1 MFTTLKKGRQSN
13 MKYDTVIGLEVH
25 CELKTKT
32 KCFCGCKNNFGDEP
46 NSNCCP
52 VCLGFPGALPVLNK
66 TAVEYAIMAGLAF
79 NCSIN
84 NETVFERKNYFYP
97 DLSKAYQISQ
107 LEKPLCVN
115 GYVEI
120 NVNGTYKKIRLNR
133 IHLEE
138 DAGKLIHDGMG
149 GTVVDYN
156 RGGVPLIE
164 IVTEPDIASADE
176 AIAFLETL
184 KNTIAYTGISDVKME
199 EGSLRCDVNLS
210 VKPAGSNQLGT
221 RTEMKNL
228 NSFKAVFRAIN
239 YEQKRQ
245 IEEIE
250 DGHEIVQETLRWDD
264 ALGESKSMRS
274 KEDSQDYRYFP
285 DPDLLP
291 VYISNEEI
299 AEIKSKLPSL
309 PNELKA
315 KYVSYGLSDYD
326 AGLLVE
332 TKNISDYFNE
342 VLTHI
347 ANPKLVANF
356 IINETMRKLKDDN
369 TNKIDAKSLAELLL
383 LIDKNEISSTAG
395 KQVFEK
401 MWETGKSAGEL
412 VEQLGLKQLN
422 NDDEILKMVLEAISN
437 FPQSVADYKNGKT
450 SAIGFLVGQVM
461 KNSKGKANP
470 QKVSLMLKEELE
482 K

>member
-1 MFTTLKKGRQSN
+1 

-25 CELKTKT
+25 CELKTQT

-66 TAVEYAIMAGLAF
+66 KAVEYAVIAGLAF

-84 NETVFERKNYFYP
+84 NESVFERKNYFYP

-120 NVNGTYKKIRLNR
+120 NVNGTPKKIRLNR

-138 DAGKLIHDGMG
+138 DAGKLIHDGIG

-176 AIAFLETL
+176 AVAFLEAL

-210 VKPAGSNQLGT
+210 VKPADSVVLGT

-228 NSFKAVFRAIN
+228 NSFKAVYRAIN

-250 DGHEIVQETLRWDD
+250 DGHKIVQETLRWDD
-264 ALGESKSMRS
+264 NIGESRSMRS

-291 VYISNEEI
+291 VYISDEQISALKNSI
-299 AEIKSKLPSL
+299 PKLPA
-309 PNELKA
+309 ELKQI
-315 KYVSYGLSDYD
+315 YLSYGLSDYD
-326 AGLLVE
+326 SSLLTE
-332 TKNISDYFNE
+332 SKAISDYFNE
-342 VLTHI
+342 VLSYV
-347 ANPKLVANF
+347 NEPKIVANF
-356 IINETMRKLKDDN
+356 IINEVLRKLKE
-369 TNKIDAKSLAELLL
+369 TSENKILAKQLAELVTLVA
-383 LIDKNEISSTAG
+383 KKEISATAG
-395 KQVFEK
+395 KQVFEQ
-401 MWETGKSAGEL
+401 MWETGDSANAL
-412 VEQLGLKQLN
+412 VEKLGLKQVN
-422 NDDEILKMVLEAISN
+422 NDDELKGFVDQAIAN
-437 FPQSVADYKNGKT
+437 FPQSVADYKSGKT

-461 KNSKGKANP
+461 KASKGKANP
-470 QKVSLMLKEELE
+470 QRVNEMLKEELE

>member
-1 MFTTLKKGRQSN
+1 

-66 TAVEYAIMAGLAF
+66 KAVEYAVIAGLAF

-84 NETVFERKNYFYP
+84 NESVFERKNYFYP

-120 NVNGTYKKIRLNR
+120 NVDGKPKKIRLNR

-138 DAGKLIHDGMG
+138 DAGKLIHDGIG

-164 IVTEPDIASADE
+164 IVTEPDISSAEE
-176 AIAFLETL
+176 AVAFLEAL

-210 VKPAGSNQLGT
+210 VKPSDSVVLGT

-228 NSFKAVFRAIN
+228 NSFKAVYRAIN

-250 DGHEIVQETLRWDD
+250 DGHKIVQETLRWDD
-264 ALGESKSMRS
+264 NIGESKSMRS

-291 VYISNEEI
+291 VYISNEQIESLKNSI
-299 AEIKSKLPSL
+299 PKLPS
-309 PNELKA
+309 ELKQI
-315 KYVSYGLSDYD
+315 YLGYGLSDYD
-326 AGLLVE
+326 ASLLVE
-332 TKNISDYFNE
+332 SKAISDYFNE
-342 VLTHI
+342 VLSYV
-347 ANPKLVANF
+347 NEPKIVANF
-356 IINETMRKLKDDN
+356 IINEVLRKLKECN
-369 TNKIDAKSLAELLL
+369 ENKMKAQELSELVTLVAK
-383 LIDKNEISSTAG
+383 KEISATAG

-401 MWETGKSAGEL
+401 MWETGKSANAL
-412 VEQLGLKQLN
+412 VEELGLKQVN
-422 NDDEILKMVLEAISN
+422 NDDELLSYVVAAIQN
-437 FPQSVADYKNGKT
+437 NPQSVADYKSGKL

-461 KNSKGKANP
+461 KASKGKANP
-470 QKVSLMLKEELE
+470 QKVNEMLKAELE

>member
-1 MFTTLKKGRQSN
+1 

-25 CELKTKT
+25 CELKTAT

-66 TAVEYAIMAGLAF
+66 KAVEYAVIAGLAF

-84 NETVFERKNYFYP
+84 NESVFERKNYFYP

-120 NVNGTYKKIRLNR
+120 NVNGTPKKIRLNR

-138 DAGKLIHDGMG
+138 DAGKLIHDGIG

-176 AIAFLETL
+176 AVAFLEAL

-210 VKPAGSNQLGT
+210 VKPCDSVVLGT

-228 NSFKAVFRAIN
+228 NSFKAVYRAIN

-250 DGHEIVQETLRWDD
+250 DGHKIVQETLRWDD
-264 ALGESKSMRS
+264 SIGESKSMRS

-291 VYISNEEI
+291 VYISNEQIEALKNSI
-299 AEIKSKLPSL
+299 PKLPG
-309 PNELKA
+309 ELKQI
-315 KYVSYGLSDYD
+315 YLSYGLSDYD
-326 AGLLVE
+326 SSLLTE
-332 TKNISDYFNE
+332 SKAISDYFNE
-342 VLTHI
+342 VLSYV
-347 ANPKLVANF
+347 NEPKIVANF
-356 IINETMRKLKDDN
+356 IINEVLRKLKE
-369 TNKIDAKSLAELLL
+369 TNENKVLAKQLAELVTLVA
-383 LIDKNEISSTAG
+383 KKEISATAG
-395 KQVFEK
+395 KQVFEQ
-401 MWETGKSAGEL
+401 MWETGETANVL
-412 VEQLGLKQLN
+412 VEKLGLKQVN
-422 NDDEILKMVLEAISN
+422 NDDELKGFVDQAIAN
-437 FPQSVADYKNGKT
+437 FPQSVADYKSGKT

-461 KNSKGKANP
+461 KASKGKANP
-470 QKVSLMLKEELE
+470 QRVNEMLKEELE

>member
-1 MFTTLKKGRQSN
+1 

-25 CELKTKT
+25 CELKTQT

-66 TAVEYAIMAGLAF
+66 KAVEYAVIAGLAF

-84 NETVFERKNYFYP
+84 NESVFERKNYFYP

-120 NVNGTYKKIRLNR
+120 NVNGTPKKIRLNR

-138 DAGKLIHDGMG
+138 DAGKLIHDGIG

-176 AIAFLETL
+176 AVAFLEAL

-210 VKPAGSNQLGT
+210 VKPADSVVLGT

-228 NSFKAVFRAIN
+228 NSFKAVYRAIN

-250 DGHEIVQETLRWDD
+250 DGHKIVQETLRWDD
-264 ALGESKSMRS
+264 SIGESRSMRS

-291 VYISNEEI
+291 VYISDEQISALKNSI
-299 AEIKSKLPSL
+299 PKLPA
-309 PNELKA
+309 ELKQI
-315 KYVSYGLSDYD
+315 YLSYGLSDYD
-326 AGLLVE
+326 SSLLTE
-332 TKNISDYFNE
+332 SKAISDYFNE
-342 VLTHI
+342 VLSYV
-347 ANPKLVANF
+347 NEPKIVANF
-356 IINETMRKLKDDN
+356 IINEVLRKLKE
-369 TNKIDAKSLAELLL
+369 TSENKILAKQLAELVTLVA
-383 LIDKNEISSTAG
+383 KKEISATAG
-395 KQVFEK
+395 KQVFEQ
-401 MWETGKSAGEL
+401 MWETGDSANAL
-412 VEQLGLKQLN
+412 VEKLGLKQVN
-422 NDDEILKMVLEAISN
+422 NDDELKGFVDQAIAN
-437 FPQSVADYKNGKT
+437 FPQSVADYKSGKT

-461 KNSKGKANP
+461 KASKGKANP
-470 QKVSLMLKEELE
+470 QRVNEMLKEELE

>member
-1 MFTTLKKGRQSN
+1 

-25 CELKTKT
+25 CELKTQT

-66 TAVEYAIMAGLAF
+66 KAVEYAVIAGLAF

-84 NETVFERKNYFYP
+84 NESVFERKNYFYP

-120 NVNGTYKKIRLNR
+120 NVDGKPKKIRLNR

-138 DAGKLIHDGMG
+138 DAGKLIHDGIG

-164 IVTEPDIASADE
+164 IVTEPDISSAEE
-176 AIAFLETL
+176 AVAFLEAL

-210 VKPAGSNQLGT
+210 VKPSDSVVLGT

-228 NSFKAVFRAIN
+228 NSFKAVYRAIN

-250 DGHEIVQETLRWDD
+250 DGHKIVQETLRWDD
-264 ALGESKSMRS
+264 NIGESKSMRS

-291 VYISNEEI
+291 VYISNEQIESLKNSI
-299 AEIKSKLPSL
+299 PKLPS
-309 PNELKA
+309 ELKQI
-315 KYVSYGLSDYD
+315 YLGYGLSDYD
-326 AGLLVE
+326 ASLLVE
-332 TKNISDYFNE
+332 SKAISDYFNE
-342 VLTHI
+342 VLSYV
-347 ANPKLVANF
+347 NEPKIVANF
-356 IINETMRKLKDDN
+356 IINEVLRKLKECN
-369 TNKIDAKSLAELLL
+369 ENKMKAQELSELVTLVAK
-383 LIDKNEISSTAG
+383 KEISATAG

-401 MWETGKSAGEL
+401 MWETGKSANVL
-412 VEQLGLKQLN
+412 VEELGLKQVN
-422 NDDEILKMVLEAISN
+422 NDDELLSYVVAAIQN
-437 FPQSVADYKNGKT
+437 NPQSVADYKSGKL

-461 KNSKGKANP
+461 KASKGKANP
-470 QKVSLMLKEELE
+470 QKVNEMLKAELE

>member
-1 MFTTLKKGRQSN
+1 

-66 TAVEYAIMAGLAF
+66 KAVEYAVIAGLAF

-84 NETVFERKNYFYP
+84 NESVFERKNYFYP

-120 NVNGTYKKIRLNR
+120 NVDGKPKKIRLNR

-138 DAGKLIHDGMG
+138 DAGKLIHDGIG

-164 IVTEPDIASADE
+164 IVTEPDISSAEE
-176 AIAFLETL
+176 AVAFLEAL

-210 VKPAGSNQLGT
+210 VKPSDSVVLGT

-228 NSFKAVFRAIN
+228 NSFKAVYRAIN

-250 DGHEIVQETLRWDD
+250 DGHKIVQETLRWDD
-264 ALGESKSMRS
+264 NIGESKSMRS

-291 VYISNEEI
+291 VYISNEQIESLKNSI
-299 AEIKSKLPSL
+299 PKLPS
-309 PNELKA
+309 ELKQI
-315 KYVSYGLSDYD
+315 YLGYGLSDYD
-326 AGLLVE
+326 SSLLVE
-332 TKNISDYFNE
+332 SKAISDYFNE
-342 VLTHI
+342 VLSYV
-347 ANPKLVANF
+347 NEPKIVANF
-356 IINETMRKLKDDN
+356 IINEVLRKLKECN
-369 TNKIDAKSLAELLL
+369 ENKMKAQELSELVTLVAK
-383 LIDKNEISSTAG
+383 KEISATAG

-401 MWETGKSAGEL
+401 MWETGKSANAL
-412 VEQLGLKQLN
+412 VEELGLKQVN
-422 NDDEILKMVLEAISN
+422 NDDELLSYVVAAIQN
-437 FPQSVADYKNGKT
+437 NPQSVADYKSGKL

-461 KNSKGKANP
+461 KASKGKANP
-470 QKVSLMLKEELE
+470 QKVNEMLKAELE

>member
-1 MFTTLKKGRQSN
+1 
-13 MKYDTVIGLEVH
+13 
-25 CELKTKT
+25 
-32 KCFCGCKNNFGDEP
+32 
-46 NSNCCP
+46 
-52 VCLGFPGALPVLNK
+52 
-66 TAVEYAIMAGLAF
+66 
-79 NCSIN
+79 
-84 NETVFERKNYFYP
+84 
-97 DLSKAYQISQ
+97 
-107 LEKPLCVN
+107 
-115 GYVEI
+115 
-120 NVNGTYKKIRLNR
+120 
-133 IHLEE
+133 
-138 DAGKLIHDGMG
+138 
-149 GTVVDYN
+149 
-156 RGGVPLIE
+156 
-164 IVTEPDIASADE
+164 
-176 AIAFLETL
+176 
-184 KNTIAYTGISDVKME
+184 ME

-291 VYISNEEI
+291 VYISNEES
-299 AEIKSKLPSL
+299 AEIKSKLASL

-332 TKNISDYFNE
+332 TKNVSDYFNE

-347 ANPKLVANF
+347 SNPKLAANF

-369 TNKIDAKSLAELLL
+369 TNKIDAKNLAELLL

>member
-1 MFTTLKKGRQSN
+1 

-66 TAVEYAIMAGLAF
+66 KAVEYAVIAGLAF

-84 NETVFERKNYFYP
+84 NESVFERKNYFYP

-120 NVNGTYKKIRLNR
+120 NVDGKPKKIRLNR

-138 DAGKLIHDGMG
+138 DAGKLIHDGIG

-164 IVTEPDIASADE
+164 IVTEPDISSAEE
-176 AIAFLETL
+176 AVAFLEAL

-210 VKPAGSNQLGT
+210 VKPSDSVVLGT

-228 NSFKAVFRAIN
+228 NSFKAVYRAIN

-250 DGHEIVQETLRWDD
+250 DGHKIVQETLRWDD
-264 ALGESKSMRS
+264 NIGESKSMRS

-291 VYISNEEI
+291 VYISNEQIESLKNSI
-299 AEIKSKLPSL
+299 PKLPS
-309 PNELKA
+309 ELKQI
-315 KYVSYGLSDYD
+315 YLGYGLSDYD
-326 AGLLVE
+326 SSLLVE
-332 TKNISDYFNE
+332 SKAISDYFNE
-342 VLTHI
+342 VLSYVNEPKI
-347 ANPKLVANF
+347 AANF
-356 IINETMRKLKDDN
+356 IINEVLRKLKECN
-369 TNKIDAKSLAELLL
+369 ENKMKAQELSELVTLVAK
-383 LIDKNEISSTAG
+383 KEISATAG

-401 MWETGKSAGEL
+401 MWETGKSANAL
-412 VEQLGLKQLN
+412 VEELGLKQVN
-422 NDDEILKMVLEAISN
+422 NDDELLSYVVAAIQN
-437 FPQSVADYKNGKT
+437 NPQSVADYKSGKL

-461 KNSKGKANP
+461 KASKGKANP
-470 QKVSLMLKEELE
+470 QKVNEMLKAELE